1 MARRSDSPD
10 GQRRTRTVKVP
21 VSPAEGDALDEWAER
36 EGAPLAELVRDAA
49 LEAAAGEK
57 KR

>member
-1 MARRSDSPD
+1 MVRRSDSPD
-10 GQRRTRTVKVP
+10 GQRRTRHVRVP
-21 VSPAEGDALDEWAER
+21 VSPAEGEVLDEWSER

-49 LEAAAGEK
+49 LDAAQEK